1 MSKTLVVLF
10 LFSFQLVLGQQDNST
25 KNKFTVELFSGFTSE
40 ANEGFPDRNLQIG
53 GSLSIGTYQGLN
65 RAEWSYWLGGA
76 SSGLSLSYQNLGNN
90 ELIGSAFA
98 LMPYFEIPIFNKGR
112 ENKKLWLNAGFGFSY
127 INKKFDTDTNFFN
140 KAISTNI
147 NWAYRT
153 SLSYQLY
160 RTNNM
165 HLKTAIGYFHHS
177 NGHTRLPNQGL
188 NSFLV
193 SVTSDFYGNSKQQDI
208 QQDTPTPLSSKYQ
221 FISVRTGLGINTF
234 STLVANDQKPVYAFA
249 ASYGFVKNNTF
260 KFEFGAYYRFYKQY
274 HDFIKSDDELVA
286 ERFAFFKEKPG
297 LNASNYGLFAGAGLL
312 LGHIGA
318 DLQLGLNIHKPFYQ
332 VDWLINEGEG
342 IYQSSFHRL
351 GELDWYYEIKR
362 TVMSRMGLTAYLIN
376 TKKNPKHNV
385 YLSAHLNAN
394 LGQADFSELSLGYVK
409 RLD

>member
-1 MSKTLVVLF
+1 MSKISIALF
-10 LFSFQLVLGQQDNST
+10 LFTCQCIVAQQHIVP
-25 KNKFTVELFSGFTSE
+25 KNKFSVELFSGITSE
-40 ANEGFPDRNLQIG
+40 ANEGFPKRNLQIG
-53 GSLSIGTYQGLN
+53 GSISYGRDQGLTGS
-65 RAEWSYWLGGA
+65 EWSYWLGGA
-76 SSGLSLSYQNLGNN
+76 ATGISLSYQNLGNN

-98 LMPYFEIPIFNKGR
+98 LMPYFEIPIFNNGQ
-112 ENKKLWLNAGFGFSY
+112 ENKKLWLKTGFGFSY
-127 INKKFDTDTNFFN
+127 INKKFDSDSNFFN

-153 SLSYQLY
+153 SISYQLY
-160 RTNNM
+160 TTEKIQ
-165 HLKTAIGYFHHS
+165 LKTAISYFHHS

-188 NSFLV
+188 NSFLL
-193 SVTSDFYGNSKQQDI
+193 SITSDFYGKSPNATQEKTS
-208 QQDTPTPLSSKYQ
+208 TREPSKYH
-221 FISVRTGLGINTF
+221 FYSIRTGLGINTL
-234 STLVANDQKPVYAFA
+234 STLVANEQKPVYAFA

-274 HDFIKSDDELVA
+274 YDFIKSDDELVL

-312 LGHIGA
+312 LGHVGA
-318 DLQLGLNIHKPFYQ
+318 DLQIGLNVHKPFYK

-376 TKKNPKHNV
+376 TKKNPKHNI

-394 LGQADFSELSLGYVK
+394 LGQADFSELSLGYMR